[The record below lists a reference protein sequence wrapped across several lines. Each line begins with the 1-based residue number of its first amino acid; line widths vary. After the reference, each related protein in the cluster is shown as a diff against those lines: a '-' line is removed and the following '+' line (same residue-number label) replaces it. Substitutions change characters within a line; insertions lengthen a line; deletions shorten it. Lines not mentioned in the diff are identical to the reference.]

1 MNWKTRILAVA
12 MGAVGATVLAQDP
25 GSSAQSTSQSQT
37 TTTTTT
43 RTATGS
49 VVQYTPGQTIVVRG
63 ADGKLST
70 YSIGSGV
77 DVPTGVQVGKTVT
90 LSTQPSPDGSGST
103 VVTRVE
109 TTTVKPQ
116 GSSGSESS
124 SMSSSGQSAN
134 PPAESQTMEQRTET
148 TTRMSSG
155 ISGKVTAYQ
164 PQQSITLDEPGKG
177 PVTYVI
183 DAQSD
188 LPQDI
193 AIGKTVTITTRTVQG
208 FLPAR
213 GAHGDD
219 PDGQDDDRNA
229 PAVAER
235 FSDSGRT
242 RRGRSVPFSFWS
254 VRTADP
260 LRSPHSGREEDRHR
274 CGGDRHF
281 SPVAR

>member
-12 MGAVGATVLAQDP
+12 IGAVGATVLAQDA
-25 GSSAQSTSQSQT
+25 GSSSQSTSQSQT

-49 VVQYTPGQTIVVRG
+49 VVQYTPGQSIVVRG

-77 DVPTGVQVGKTVT
+77 DVPAGVQVGKTVT
-90 LSTQPSPDGSGST
+90 ISTQPSPDGSGST

-116 GSSGSESS
+116 ASSGSDSSNPPS
-124 SMSSSGQSAN
+124 SMSSSPSSSSTVTSMSASGQSAN
-134 PPAESQTMEQRTET
+134 PPAQPQAVEQRTET

-164 PQQSITLDEPGKG
+164 PQQSITIDEPGKG
-177 PVTYVI
+177 SVTYVI

-193 AIGKTVTITTRTVQG
+193 AVGKTVTVTTQTVQG
-208 FLPAR
+208 STKP
-213 GAHGDD
+213 
-219 PDGQDDDRNA
+219 
-229 PAVAER
+229 V
-235 FSDSGRT
+235 
-242 RRGRSVPFSFWS
+242 
-254 VRTADP
+254 VRTVTTKTVKTTTETHP
-260 LRSPHSGREEDRHR
+260 Q
-274 CGGDRHF
+274 
-281 SPVAR
+281 

>member
-12 MGAVGATVLAQDP
+12 MGAVGATVLAQDA
-25 GSSAQSTSQSQT
+25 GSSSQSTSQSQT

-49 VVQYTPGQTIVVRG
+49 VVQYTPGQSIVVRG

-77 DVPTGVQVGKTVT
+77 DVPAGVQVGKTVT
-90 LSTQPSPDGSGST
+90 ISTQPSPDGSGST

-116 GSSGSESS
+116 GSSGSESPNPPS

-134 PPAESQTMEQRTET
+134 PPAQSGTVEQRTET
-148 TTRMSSG
+148 TTQMSSG
-155 ISGKVTAYQ
+155 MSGKVTAYQ
-164 PQQSITLDEPGKG
+164 PQQSITIDEPGKG
-177 PVTYVI
+177 SVTYVI

-193 AIGKTVTITTRTVQG
+193 AVGKTVTVTTRTVQG
-208 FLPAR
+208 T
-213 GAHGDD
+213 
-219 PDGQDDDRNA
+219 
-229 PAVAER
+229 
-235 FSDSGRT
+235 T
-242 RRGRSVPFSFWS
+242 RPV
-254 VRTADP
+254 VRTVTTKTVKTTTETHP
-260 LRSPHSGREEDRHR
+260 Q
-274 CGGDRHF
+274 
-281 SPVAR
+281 

>member
-12 MGAVGATVLAQDP
+12 MGAVGATVLAQDA
-25 GSSAQSTSQSQT
+25 GSSSQSTSQSQT

-49 VVQYTPGQTIVVRG
+49 VVQYTPGQSIVVRG

-77 DVPTGVQVGKTVT
+77 DVPAGVQVGKTVT
-90 LSTQPSPDGSGST
+90 ISTQPSPDGSGST

-124 SMSSSGQSAN
+124 NPPSSMSSSSPSSSSTSSSMSASGQSAN
-134 PPAESQTMEQRTET
+134 PPAQSQTLEQRTET
-148 TTRMSSG
+148 TTQMSSG
-155 ISGKVTAYQ
+155 MSGKVTAYQ
-164 PQQSITLDEPGKG
+164 PQQSITIDEPGKG
-177 PVTYVI
+177 SVTYVI

-193 AIGKTVTITTRTVQG
+193 AVGKTVTVTTRTVQG
-208 FLPAR
+208 T
-213 GAHGDD
+213 
-219 PDGQDDDRNA
+219 
-229 PAVAER
+229 
-235 FSDSGRT
+235 T
-242 RRGRSVPFSFWS
+242 RPV
-254 VRTADP
+254 VRTVTTKTVKTTTETHP
-260 LRSPHSGREEDRHR
+260 Q
-274 CGGDRHF
+274 
-281 SPVAR
+281 